1 MITIMIQI
9 VALLGV
15 RSVTTNVETVR
26 VLLPPVVPVRMP
38 QEKELLVFAKLLSL
52 TQVQTQFVKLAYTLV

>member
-1 MITIMIQI
+1 MKQI

-15 RSVTTNVETVR
+15 KFVTTSVVIVR

-38 QEKELLVFAKLLSL
+38 QEKELLVFAKLPTI
-52 TQVQTQFVKLAYTLV
+52 TQGQTQFVKLAYTHV

>member
-1 MITIMIQI
+1 MKQI

-26 VLLPPVVPVRMP
+26 VLLPPVVPVLMLL
-38 QEKELLVFAKLLSL
+38 EKELLVFAKLLTIIQGL
-52 TQVQTQFVKLAYTLV
+52 AQFV